1 MIWADTITGTHH
13 KNHPSIPVA
22 LGRKPTD
29 LHGVVARTAYTTTHL
44 MTWKEKVS
52 GYLVTKAIAAG
63 VMLVAALLVLLGHA
77 GEQAAVGVVPPMV
90 AGAFLGL
97 TGVLLIADLKQPT
110 RFHYLLTRG
119 NTDSWLVKGAYILM
133 GFAAVCAA
141 WFVAGVTDNDTLLEV
156 LAIPAVLGAAG
167 TAGYTAYLFAQ
178 CEGRDLW
185 QTPLLLP
192 VLLAQAV
199 TAGGSAYAVM
209 DVFMAIPESDAIA
222 WVLLA
227 GVGATAAFVWM
238 ELASHGSRHVELAIE
253 VMTRGRYA
261 RQFWV
266 GGVAVG
272 MIVPAALAI
281 LVLAADISSP
291 APLAGAGVAAV
302 AGLFAY
308 EDAFVRAGQSVPLS

>member
-1 MIWADTITGTHH
+1 
-13 KNHPSIPVA
+13 
-22 LGRKPTD
+22 
-29 LHGVVARTAYTTTHL
+29 
-44 MTWKEKVS
+44 
-52 GYLVTKAIAAG
+52 
-63 VMLVAALLVLLGHA
+63 
-77 GEQAAVGVVPPMV
+77 

-119 NTDSWLVKGAYILM
+119 NTDSWLVRGAYVLM
-133 GFAAVCAA
+133 AFAAVCAV
-141 WFVAGVTDNDTLLEV
+141 WFVGGLADNGALLEV

-199 TAGGSAYAVM
+199 TAGGASYAVM
-209 DVFMAIPESDAIA
+209 DVVMDVPSPDAVA
-222 WVLLA
+222 WVLLG
-227 GVGATAAFVWM
+227 GVAATAAFIWM
-238 ELASHGSRHVELAIE
+238 ELASHGSRHVELAVE
-253 VMTRGRYA
+253 TMTHGRYA
-261 RQFWV
+261 RQFWL
-266 GGVAVG
+266 GGVVVG
-272 MIVPAALAI
+272 MVVPAALAI
-281 LVLAADISSP
+281 LTLATDGTSSAVLAS
-291 APLAGAGVAAV
+291 AGVAAI